1 MSQNAIGKIG
11 AALADPRV
19 EPPHADRDKMR
30 CNHANRPMNVLHTG
44 EEQVP
49 AFPLFVF
56 AASKSTVFGACFLPA
71 SFSLA
76 PAQLC
81 VL

>member
-19 EPPHADRDKMR
+19 EPPHADRDKTR
-30 CNHANRPMNVLHTG
+30 CDLANRPMNVLHTG

-49 AFPLFVF
+49 ASALTALSQEPATF
-56 AASKSTVFGACFLPA
+56 KSPCPQPKELR
-71 SFSLA
+71 
-76 PAQLC
+76 
-81 VL
+81 